1 MINSFCFQTKGKPA
15 TGENIKA
22 YRSNTED
29 TETQNG
35 FINSSTKKKF
45 YLVKGRGAGSV
56 MGFIFL
62 LCWFE
67 GYEVMSMY
75 HCSLCIHNFLE
86 TFFEK
91 FLVIIF

>member
-35 FINSSTKKKF
+35 FINSSTKKNN
-45 YLVKGRGAGSV
+45 VTWSRVGRQVVSWDLYSYSAGLKA
-56 MGFIFL
+56 M
-62 LCWFE
+62 
-67 GYEVMSMY
+67 
-75 HCSLCIHNFLE
+75 
-86 TFFEK
+86 K
-91 FLVIIF
+91 